1 MRAQYITVDEVS
13 AALGISKSKSY
24 QIIRSL
30 NRELRDMG
38 YITVSGKCPLQYFK
52 QKFYGLKKR
61 YGIIWRF
68 LYEKCN
74 AAESI
79 CKKFG

>member
-52 QKFYGLKKR
+52 QKFYGFQINNDEQQLS
-61 YGIIWRF
+61 
-68 LYEKCN
+68 EK
-74 AAESI
+74 ERRLM
-79 CKKFG
+79 

>member
-52 QKFYGLKKR
+52 QKFYGFK
-61 YGIIWRF
+61 INND
-68 LYEKCN
+68 EQ
-74 AAESI
+74 
-79 CKKFG
+79 

>member
-13 AALGISKSKSY
+13 AALDISKSKSY

-52 QKFYGLKKR
+52 QKFYGFQ
-61 YGIIWRF
+61 INND
-68 LYEKCN
+68 EQ
-74 AAESI
+74 
-79 CKKFG
+79 